1 MLLLAKPAIKR
12 PITSILSNASTYNT
26 ASVKEETLKYSPKGS
41 AAKGK
46 RAPVKTTIGANV
58 NKNLFTSFGI
68 IGSLNKSFIPSA
80 KG

>member
-1 MLLLAKPAIKR
+1 M

-58 NKNLFTSFGI
+58 NKKFIYILWNNWLF
-68 IGSLNKSFIPSA
+68 K
-80 KG
+80 